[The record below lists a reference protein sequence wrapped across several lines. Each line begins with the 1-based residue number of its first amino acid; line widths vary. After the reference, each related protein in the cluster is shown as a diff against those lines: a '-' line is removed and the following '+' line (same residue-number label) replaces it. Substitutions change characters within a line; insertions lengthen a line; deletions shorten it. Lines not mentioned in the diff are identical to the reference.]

1 MSFELVQRDANGK
14 EDGLAKQEVDLKQ
27 MTFAN
32 IAPLPLGPQGPAKTF
47 VQQ

>member
-14 EDGLAKQEVDLKQ
+14 EDALAKQEVDPKQ

-32 IAPLPLGPQGPAKTF
+32 IAPLPLAATPP
-47 VQQ
+47 